1 MSRIVLLPGYTG
13 YIIIGLKIGFSC
25 MNVDEIDFDIL
36 DLGGADGI

>member
-1 MSRIVLLPGYTG
+1 MSRIVLLPGFTG

-25 MNVDEIDFDIL
+25 MNVNEIDLHII